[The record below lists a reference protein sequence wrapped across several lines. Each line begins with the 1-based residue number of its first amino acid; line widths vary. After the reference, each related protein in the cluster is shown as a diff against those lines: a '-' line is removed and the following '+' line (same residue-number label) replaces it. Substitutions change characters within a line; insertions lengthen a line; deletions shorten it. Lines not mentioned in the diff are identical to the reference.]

1 MKLGDE
7 PIFLKLSFTPCKAEQ
22 SLRGMELQEKY
33 KNHRG
38 NYKEAIY
45 ILEAICILEAIYI

>member
-7 PIFLKLSFTPCKAEQ
+7 PIFLKLSFTPCQAEQ
-22 SLRGMELQEKY
+22 PLRGMELQEKD

-38 NYKEAIY
+38 NFIKNPFIF
-45 ILEAICILEAIYI
+45 